1 MKHLILFL
9 TLPLSLLAFVS
20 FAKGH
25 GGGHG
30 GHGGGHGGGH
40 SAGSSGGTGAGR
52 GSGTHSSQSRS
63 AGHNSTARGIN
74 PGTTSRTRTLPG
86 GYRGPARTHTF
97 VPGRY
102 GVTSGGGYTGGGGYY
117 REPPYPYGYYNPY
130 GPYGP
135 YFYDPYFNMFSLG
148 MNFMYTPHYYVGPD
162 NNNANNSTS
171 NHPEEEGMDG
181 FVVYEHDTISGAVTI
196 KNNAILVETADTAR
210 GYDYKFRI
218 KKPGLDYVTVY
229 NDDNKQINLVRL
241 KDEPKTLYRV
251 IHEGKLN
258 IYDER
263 HDFIYRPED
272 VDARTLI
279 VVYNGEIVHLHG
291 HSPEREKQ
299 RLVAFVNK
307 AYGTDLDPQ
316 KYNWKQLLIYIDKL
330 D

>member
-1 MKHLILFL
+1 M
-9 TLPLSLLAFVS
+9 
-20 FAKGH
+20 G
-25 GGGHG
+25 
-30 GHGGGHGGGH
+30 
-40 SAGSSGGTGAGR
+40 
-52 GSGTHSSQSRS
+52 
-63 AGHNSTARGIN
+63 
-74 PGTTSRTRTLPG
+74 
-86 GYRGPARTHTF
+86 
-97 VPGRY
+97 
-102 GVTSGGGYTGGGGYY
+102 
-117 REPPYPYGYYNPY
+117 
-130 GPYGP
+130 
-135 YFYDPYFNMFSLG
+135 
-148 MNFMYTPHYYVGPD
+148 
-162 NNNANNSTS
+162 
-171 NHPEEEGMDG
+171 
-181 FVVYEHDTISGAVTI
+181 
-196 KNNAILVETADTAR
+196 ILVETADTAR

-291 HSPEREKQ
+291 HSLEREKE
-299 RLVAFVNK
+299 RLAAFVNK